1 MTHLGGGGDNPGEV
15 VDWRLPDF
23 AGSRFYLIRHDEV
36 ATLAALL
43 QNGCKSTAKIRS
55 PLTKQTDHDQILDA
69 AEETDGARQ
78 VVEPGDE
85 AVKKQH
91 QCKRAEQGN
100 TYLGQTGMKACQTLV
115 ANERRAVHNNPDSV
129 RPLSRNGDATA
140 FVTLAAHM

>member
-15 VDWRLPDF
+15 VDCRLPDF

-85 AVKKQH
+85 AVKK
-91 QCKRAEQGN
+91 
-100 TYLGQTGMKACQTLV
+100 TTPVQT
-115 ANERRAVHNNPDSV
+115 R
-129 RPLSRNGDATA
+129 
-140 FVTLAAHM
+140 